1 VKSYPRKGLVLALLA
16 AAMPAMAGPLSYVSD
31 SEKLDAVSSKTFSGY
46 ARARAPD
53 GSYVPE
59 LYVFGNGGQLGGTT
73 PGMNEAALIPGG
85 TIIGSTVSDP
95 TIDRMSFDSV
105 VGDIQP
111 SLVAEKFLPAR
122 RPEQTQLLIMVYW
135 GRSFGG
141 RHVSNGAIRDLIDYH
156 NATLMG
162 FDSDPSIKSLSDPSL
177 AFWGKGVLASLVTET
192 RGRVLSALE
201 ADRYYVILRAFDFPY
216 AWKQKKLRLLWE
228 TRFSLSER
236 SNAFNEALPGMA
248 QTAAR
253 YFGKDTGGLMLDT
266 VPDGRVDIGT
276 LKSLETEGG
285 R

>member
-1 VKSYPRKGLVLALLA
+1 MRAGKKLAALLA
-16 AAMPAMAGPLSYVSD
+16 LGASTVAGFAGPFSYVSD

-53 GSYVPE
+53 GSYLPE
-59 LYVFGNGGQLGGTT
+59 RYAFGNGGQLGGTT
-73 PGMNEAALIPGG
+73 PGMNEASLIPGG
-85 TIIGSTVSDP
+85 SIVGNIVSDP

-105 VGDIQP
+105 VRDIQP
-111 SLVAEKFLPAR
+111 SLVAQKFLPAR
-122 RPEQTQLLIMVYW
+122 SPEQTQLLIMVYW

-141 RHVSNGAIRDLIDYH
+141 RNVSNGAIRDLIDYH

-162 FDSDPSIKSLSDPSL
+162 FDSDPAIKSLTDPSL

-236 SNAFNEALPGMA
+236 TNAFNEALPKMA

-266 VPDGRVDIGT
+266 VPDGRVDIGP
-276 LKSLETEGG
+276 LRSLETERGH
-285 R
+285 